1 MACCCD
7 FEYANLGG
15 LGQQLSEQTDM
26 QRPNADSAYYDEFL
40 QLQEKLQNRIVSLRI
55 SLLR

>member
-15 LGQQLSEQTDM
+15 LGQYLSEQTDM
-26 QRPNADSAYYDEFL
+26 QRPNADSDYYD
-40 QLQEKLQNRIVSLRI
+40 
-55 SLLR
+55 